1 MESYAIFF
9 TQHYIVVTTSFFTII
24 VYVLLLN
31 FLLKKENNNIKEKIK
46 TTYQNQ
52 LRIIGNEIISLL
64 NKNILREIKKENDEK
79 KKERYLLTY
88 REFLYFLY
96 KISEALNSEKY
107 CVAICSVLL
116 QLKSN
121 IIHTLDL
128 SVREDI
134 DLVDNF
140 FKSLDKIYDEKNIF
154 NMINFFDKNYTSS
167 QSEVINLRRECF
179 WKMKRK

>member
-1 MESYAIFF
+1 MENYTNLF
-9 TQHYIVVTTSFFTII
+9 TQHSVVIVFFVII
-24 VYVLLLN
+24 FYLL
-31 FLLKKENNNIKEKIK
+31 FLFFQEIKEKIK

-52 LRIIGNEIISLL
+52 LRIMGNEIISLL

-79 KKERYLLTY
+79 KKERYLLFY
-88 REFLYFLY
+88 GEYLY
-96 KISEALNSEKY
+96 KTGKALNSEKY
-107 CVAICSVLL
+107 CVTICSVLL

-128 SVREDI
+128 SVREDV
-134 DLVDNF
+134 DLVDKF

-154 NMINFFDKNYTSS
+154 NMISFFDKNYTSS